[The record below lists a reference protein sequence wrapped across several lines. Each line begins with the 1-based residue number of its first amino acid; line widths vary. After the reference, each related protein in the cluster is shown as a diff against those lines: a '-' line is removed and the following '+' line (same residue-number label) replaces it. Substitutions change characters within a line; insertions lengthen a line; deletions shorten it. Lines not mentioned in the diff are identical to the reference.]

1 MAITYH
7 SGRRIQ
13 GLSTDS
19 VDLTSFDTST
29 ESGFSTSTNSI
40 TKDSGSSTW
49 GDSKIQS
56 TVSFAVG
63 TPFAVEFSPSSSS
76 ATGFAGLGQ
85 GGLQHNS
92 GSGLRM
98 SDSMI
103 YGLYIAG
110 ESKVTEYDGVA
121 GGTLK
126 NTQATFNASD
136 VYRITVSG
144 SGLVKYW
151 RQASGSGDFNLEY
164 TSTKTAS
171 GSYYFQCNMHTN
183 GQGFASIK
191 FGKPTNVQVGSR
203 FEETDTRK
211 IYYRD
216 DIDFKELDGAEAT
229 NYRSESW
236 YEQLTGETP

>member
-1 MAITYH
+1 MTVTYH
-7 SGRRIQ
+7 AGRRIQ

-19 VDLTSFDTST
+19 VDLTSFNTST

-56 TVSFAVG
+56 TVSFEVG

-76 ATGFAGLGQ
+76 ATGYAGLGQ
-85 GGLQHNS
+85 GVLQHNS
-92 GSGLRM
+92 GSGNRM

-103 YGLYIAG
+103 YGIFVAG
-110 ESKVTEYDGVA
+110 ESKVYEYDGTT

-126 NTQATFNASD
+126 NTQASFNASD
-136 VYRITVSG
+136 VYRITVDSG
-144 SGLVKYW
+144 GFVKYW

-164 TSTKTAS
+164 TSTNTAS
-171 GSYYFQCNMHTN
+171 GSYYFQCNMNTN
-183 GQGFASIK
+183 AQGFASIK
-191 FGKPTNVQVGSR
+191 FGKPTNIQVGSR
-203 FEETDTRK
+203 FEETDTHR
-211 IYYRD
+211 IYIKD
-216 DIDFKELDGAEAT
+216 DVSFKLFNGAEAT

-236 YEQLTGETP
+236 YEQLSGETP